1 MWVLGSSRAT
11 IRLLAAASLAL
22 SWSAP
27 ARAGVIVGDP
37 SLPPVSGE
45 YQTAADVHASY
56 SGGALVMQ
64 TIRHFGFAD
73 IVRNAVGPDELE
85 TFQSTVE
92 GQMTTPHA
100 TFLLTLHGPV
110 QTIVHGK
117 IGNTTGTFDTEM
129 LSMSLSGFGLMIR
142 ESPTL
147 ASLGQTGIEDLGGGQ
162 FRVSSFFDVFTELSI
177 DGGQSWMP
185 SDGAARVTLVPE
197 PGTLALAGLGAA
209 MLAGWRR
216 RGLGTR
222 R

>member
-1 MWVLGSSRAT
+1 MRSFGSSRVM

-22 SWSAP
+22 SWGAP
-27 ARAGVIVGDP
+27 ARADIIVSDP

-56 SGGALVMQ
+56 SGDTLVVQ
-64 TIRHFGFAD
+64 AIRHFGFTSV
-73 IVRNAVGPDELE
+73 VRNSFGPDELE
-85 TFQSTVE
+85 SFQSTVE
-92 GQMTTPHA
+92 GQMTTPHS

-110 QTIVHGK
+110 ETIVRGK

-129 LSMSLSGFGLMIR
+129 LSMSLSGFGLLIR

-147 ASLGQTGIEDLGGGQ
+147 PSLGQTSIQDVGGGQ

-177 DGGQSWMP
+177 NGGQSWMP
-185 SDGAARVTLVPE
+185 SSGSARVTLVPE
-197 PGTLALAGLGAA
+197 PGTLALGGLGVA

-216 RGLGTR
+216 RGLRTED
-222 R
+222 